1 MQSISSAAELERV
14 TDHIYRAEQAALRDP
29 PALGRVQRLLR
40 LLLLDELARYR
51 RAGRFPINR
60 DFAQPTPYFIDAG
73 GVRCAMAHLLEIGGE
88 SALVSAIARER
99 NNAWVRELADEP
111 RLLRWLAA
119 AGLSV
124 DEAAAIQPAYCSQV
138 TDCICGGDFSFVG
151 YPVPALGVLEGVVQA
166 NGMARV
172 ERTYGDPLGITVG
185 TDVALDSAFAEGTR
199 VLAPID
205 TSSPP
210 SGYAAIALDA
220 EGIYECQSQG
230 VASAPE
236 LGAADFAQAVLASD
250 CAAALED
257 LDSAWSEEPDCNGDG
272 GGGGD
277 GGGCD
282 AASSESLSIGIL
294 LAVVTALSA
303 RRRG

>member
-172 ERTYGDPLGITVG
+172 ERTYGDPL
-185 TDVALDSAFAEGTR
+185 
-199 VLAPID
+199 APID